1 MYKPASGQH
10 CLKKKMLITVWW
22 LRNRKKKKD
31 KNLFP
36 QFLLLLLDERLGD
49 CLLPLLPGEKDIT
62 LTN

>member
-10 CLKKKMLITVWW
+10 CLKKENVDNCVVAQKQ
-22 LRNRKKKKD
+22 KKN

-49 CLLPLLPGEKDIT
+49 CLLPLLPGKK
-62 LTN
+62 